1 MSGSSEPVGAFP
13 MADSPS
19 HLSQRLQRLFTGKSL
34 RRTGAIV
41 WMTLGYTF
49 IFAPIIVVMGS
60 SFDGSGLEFTA
71 GSAFLK
77 FPPDNPTL
85 EWYTRIS
92 PSLYHALWISFSMAS
107 IAAACGILLGVPAA
121 LALIRGQ
128 FRGRIILGAL
138 FRAPLQI
145 PFIVIG
151 LAFLQAYYELGQ
163 LIDVQLRATFT
174 GLVLGHVFVATP
186 YVVGSVGAVLQRF
199 DESLEEAALSL
210 GANRWRTFRRVTLP
224 IIMPGVLAGGIYAFL
239 VSFGDVTISL
249 FLAGPDINPLPVEI
263 FFALDREFDPTIP
276 AMSTIVIIGSGLL
289 LYLIQRLVG
298 IDILL
303 RGGGNG

>member
-1 MSGSSEPVGAFP
+1 MTAQSNQLETVSLAAPPGG
-13 MADSPS
+13 
-19 HLSQRLQRLFTGKSL
+19 LSRGLQRLRTGKMM
-34 RRTGAIV
+34 RRVAATA
-41 WMTLGYTF
+41 WMTAGYTF
-49 IFAPIIVVMGS
+49 VFAPIIVVMGS
-60 SFDGSGLEFTA
+60 SFDGTGLEFTA
-71 GSAFLK
+71 GSAFLN
-77 FPPDNPTL
+77 FPPKHPTL

-92 PSLYHALWISFSMAS
+92 PSLYHALWISFAMAS
-107 IAAACGILLGVPAA
+107 IAAACGIALGVPAA
-121 LALIRGQ
+121 LALIRGR
-128 FRGRIILGAL
+128 FRGRIVLGAL

-151 LAFLQAYYELGQ
+151 LAFLQAYYEIGA

-210 GANRWRTFRRVTLP
+210 GASRWRTFRRVTVP

-276 AMSTIVIIGSGLL
+276 AMSTIVIVGSGLL
-289 LYLIQRLVG
+289 LYVVQRLVG

>member
-1 MSGSSEPVGAFP
+1 MTGRQHIGDGLPSGIHASLPA
-13 MADSPS
+13 
-19 HLSQRLQRLFTGKSL
+19 RL
-34 RRTGAIV
+34 RRTRLDRLLRRLGAII
-41 WMTLGYTF
+41 WMTLGYIF
-49 IFAPIIVVMGS
+49 IFSPIIVVAGS
-60 SFDGSGLEFTA
+60 SFDGSGLEFRGNA
-71 GSAFLK
+71 AFLN
-77 FPPDNPTL
+77 FPPENFTF

-92 PSLYHALWISFSMAS
+92 SSLYQALWISFSMAS
-107 IAAACGILLGVPAA
+107 ISAACGIVLGVPAA
-121 LALIRGQ
+121 LALIRGN
-128 FRGRIILGAL
+128 FPGRIILGTL

-151 LAFLQAYYELGQ
+151 LAFLQAYYEVGA
-163 LIDVQLRATFT
+163 LIGLQLRATFA
-174 GLVLGHVFVATP
+174 GLVIGHVFVATP

-199 DESLEEAALSL
+199 NISLEEAALSL
-210 GANRWRTFRRVTLP
+210 GASRWRTFTRVTLP

-249 FLAGPDINPLPVEI
+249 FLTGPNINPLPVEI

-276 AMSTIVIIGSGLL
+276 AMATIVIVGSGLL

-303 RGGGNG
+303 RGGGSG

>member
-1 MSGSSEPVGAFP
+1 MTGRQLTSGGA
-13 MADSPS
+13 PS
-19 HLSQRLQRLFTGKSL
+19 GNRAGLPAWLGRTRFDKVL
-34 RRTGAIV
+34 RRLGAIL

-49 IFAPIIVVMGS
+49 IFSPIIVVAGS
-60 SFDGSGLEFTA
+60 SFDGSSLDLRGN
-71 GSAFLK
+71 SAFLN
-77 FPPDNPTL
+77 FPPQNFTF

-92 PSLYHALWISFSMAS
+92 PSLYNALWISFSMAS
-107 IAAACGILLGVPAA
+107 IAAACGIVLGVPAA
-121 LALIRGQ
+121 LALIRGN
-128 FRGRIILGAL
+128 FPGRIVLGTL

-151 LAFLQAYYELGQ
+151 LAFLQAYYEVGS
-163 LIDVQLRATFT
+163 LIGLQLRATFA
-174 GLVLGHVFVATP
+174 GLVIGHVFVATP

-199 DESLEEAALSL
+199 DLSLEEAALSL
-210 GANRWRTFRRVTLP
+210 GASPWRTFTRVTLP

-249 FLAGPDINPLPVEI
+249 FLTGPNISPLPVEI

-276 AMSTIVIIGSGLL
+276 AMATIVIVGSGLL
-289 LYLIQRLVG
+289 LYVIQRLVG

>member
-1 MSGSSEPVGAFP
+1 MTGRQLIG
-13 MADSPS
+13 DGSPS
-19 HLSQRLQRLFTGKSL
+19 GLRARLPARL
-34 RRTGAIV
+34 RRTRIDKWPRRLGAII
-41 WMTLGYTF
+41 WMILGYTF
-49 IFAPIIVVMGS
+49 IFSPIVVVAGS
-60 SFDGSGLEFTA
+60 SFDGTGLEFSA
-71 GSAFLK
+71 GSAFLN
-77 FPPDNPTL
+77 FPPKNFTF

-92 PSLYHALWISFSMAS
+92 GSLYNALWISFGMAS
-107 IAAACGILLGVPAA
+107 IAAVCGIILGVPAA

-128 FRGRIILGAL
+128 FPGRIILGTL

-151 LAFLQAYYELGQ
+151 LAFLQAYYEVGA
-163 LIDVQLRATFT
+163 LIGLQLRATFT
-174 GLVLGHVFVATP
+174 GLVIGHVFVATP

-199 DESLEEAALSL
+199 DISLEEVALSL
-210 GANRWRTFRRVTLP
+210 GASRWRTFLRVTLP
-224 IIMPGVLAGGIYAFL
+224 TIMPGVLAGGIYAFL

-249 FLAGPDINPLPVEI
+249 FLTGPNINPLPVEI

-276 AMSTIVIIGSGLL
+276 AMATIVIVGSGLL

-303 RGGGNG
+303 RGGGSG